1 MNGRTITRAAA
12 AVTTLGIGAALTL
25 GGPAAAEPE
34 PTPLDAGL
42 THLTETAGPD
52 PAVQAGVGALSQY
65 TKLVDVAALRHITS
79 AFTPFAYAAPTFG
92 CGSLGPITTIIAAA
106 TTDGVGNSQ
115 DLNVAPGTLRFS
127 ATPAHSGIPLA
138 SGLVVAWVNINNGA
152 SGIDP
157 LDDLTEYGLPSLSKT
172 VRSGPGTVIAS
183 MWGIIDY
190 PGAHCVMTPT
200 VGTFMV
206 PDQPASHPANPADT
220 NAPGVVAPGPNGTV
234 TGPAPEPAPT
244 TAQQPAPA
252 PLPAAPA
259 PEPAPAPAPAPAP
272 VAPTTPAPPAGTS
285 VHGEFSKPATGN

>member
-1 MNGRTITRAAA
+1 MNGRTIARAAA
-12 AVTTLGIGAALTL
+12 AVTTLGIGAALTV

-52 PAVQAGVGALSQY
+52 PTVQAGVGAITQY

-92 CGSLGPITTIIAAA
+92 CGSLGPITTIIAAGS
-106 TTDGVGNSQ
+106 TDSGDGQ
-115 DLNVAPGTLRFS
+115 DLNVAPGALRFS

-172 VRSGPGTVIAS
+172 VHSGPGTVIAS

-200 VGTFMV
+200 VGTFVV
-206 PDQPASHPANPADT
+206 PDQPASQPARPADT
-220 NAPGVVAPGPNGTV
+220 DTPGVVAPGPNGTV
-234 TGPAPEPAPT
+234 FGPAPEPEPT
-244 TAQQPAPA
+244 TVQRPAPA

-259 PEPAPAPAPAPAP
+259 PEPAPAPAPAPA
-272 VAPTTPAPPAGTS
+272 APTTHATPPGTA
-285 VHGEFSKPATGN
+285 VHGEFSKPEPAN